1 MCRSLLL
8 VLSASSST
16 TFVIMDTEDWF
27 WRLIPV
33 TSVVSSYSL
42 IVGCVWPYFANEV
55 ILWVRTWK
63 NGASIGRSSRVW
75 KKSSRSN
82 SFLFFVIL
90 LYTEIFTYACWASF
104 SRSIDLLLLINWN
117 IFLSTCTHFW
127 LMRSVFIRKLDVVK
141 YDKN

>member
-1 MCRSLLL
+1 MCPSLLL

-16 TFVIMDTEDWF
+16 TFVMMDIWDWF

-33 TSVVSSYSL
+33 TSVVLTYSL
-42 IVGCVWPYFANEV
+42 MVGCVWPSFANEV
-55 ILWVRTWK
+55 ILWIRTRK
-63 NGASIGRSSRVW
+63 MAHLSGDHLMLENCPLVLTVFCFCD
-75 KKSSRSN
+75 N
-82 SFLFFVIL
+82 SV
-90 LYTEIFTYACWASF
+90 YTEIFTYACWASF